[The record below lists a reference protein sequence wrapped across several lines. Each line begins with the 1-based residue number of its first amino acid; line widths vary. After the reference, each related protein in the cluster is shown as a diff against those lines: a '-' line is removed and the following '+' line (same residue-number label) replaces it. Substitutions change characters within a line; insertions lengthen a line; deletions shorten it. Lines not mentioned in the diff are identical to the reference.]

1 MYWFCFIIK
10 SNTDCLVYKT
20 DFPCRVTTNT
30 TAQVSKNMVQSW
42 WILTEGRLEP
52 FNGTNNFK
60 QKLTANYLYF
70 LDGKLVCYMFLLLQ
84 FHHTTGS
91 DFPLNGGYSFHFCW
105 ENFLF
110 LGMLL
115 FHKMISIFSY
125 VTDCIIQFLKTERK
139 YNY

>member
-1 MYWFCFIIK
+1 MEQI
-10 SNTDCLVYKT
+10 
-20 DFPCRVTTNT
+20 
-30 TAQVSKNMVQSW
+30 W

-52 FNGTNNFK
+52 FNGTNNFIK
-60 QKLTANYLYF
+60 KLTANCLYF

-110 LGMLL
+110 KGCCCSIKWFLFLVMLQIVSFNFWKLRENTTIKTWATTVSIVLFCFL
-115 FHKMISIFSY
+115 FHKTHYRPTI
-125 VTDCIIQFLKTERK
+125 T
-139 YNY
+139 

>member
-10 SNTDCLVYKT
+10 NNTDCLVYKT
-20 DFPCRVTTNT
+20 DFPCRVTINT
-30 TAQVSKNMVQSW
+30 TAQVSKNMVQIW

-52 FNGTNNFK
+52 FNGANNFK
-60 QKLTANYLYF
+60 KKLTANYLYF

-91 DFPLNGGYSFHFCW
+91 NFPRSGGYSFHF
-105 ENFLF
+105 

-115 FHKMISIFSY
+115 FNKMISIFSY
-125 VTDCIIQFLKTERK
+125 VTDCNIQFLNTERK

>member
-10 SNTDCLVYKT
+10 NNTDCLVYKT
-20 DFPCRVTTNT
+20 DLQSYNKYYC
-30 TAQVSKNMVQSW
+30 SSVQIW

-60 QKLTANYLYF
+60 KKLTANYLYF

-110 LGMLL
+110 QGML

-125 VTDCIIQFLKTERK
+125 VTDHIMQFLKTERK